1 MKTSFSALTRL
12 RLSALAASMLLAAPA
27 AFAQTG
33 AATAT
38 AQSMP
43 MTSEQQAMMQT
54 MEKMNR
60 DMMAGMHVPGP
71 DQSFAAMLLPHHQG
85 AVEMAQAYLKG
96 GKDPELRRMAEK
108 TVTDQ
113 EKDIL
118 ELREWQAKHR
128 P

>member
-1 MKTSFSALTRL
+1 MRTSSNARIPLG
-12 RLSALAASMLLAAPA
+12 LSALAVALLLVAPT

-33 AATAT
+33 AANTT
-38 AQSMP
+38 TQSMP
-43 MTSEQQAMMQT
+43 MNSEQQAMMQI

-60 DMMAGMHVPGP
+60 DMMAGMRVTGP

-85 AVEMAQAYLKG
+85 AIEMARAYLKS
-96 GKDPELRRMAEK
+96 GKDPELRRMAQK

-113 EKDIL
+113 EKDSR